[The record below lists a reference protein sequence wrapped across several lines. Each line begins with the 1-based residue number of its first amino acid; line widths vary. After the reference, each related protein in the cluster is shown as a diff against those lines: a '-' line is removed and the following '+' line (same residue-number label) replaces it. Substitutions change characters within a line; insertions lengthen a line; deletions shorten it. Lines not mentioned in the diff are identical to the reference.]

1 MKAFIKNSI
10 CLLVLPFIVTGCT
23 NHSDAKG
30 QMENISYEIISSE
43 YGYGYKIYLNGKLYI
58 NQPYIPALPGK
69 AGFVTTDDAEKIAKL
84 ASNKIKQGIKP
95 PTITVEELKLAGI
108 IAN

>member
-1 MKAFIKNSI
+1 MKAFTKHSI
-10 CLLVLPFIVTGCT
+10 CLLVFSIIVAGCT
-23 NHSDAKG
+23 NHSDVKN

-58 NQPYIPALPGK
+58 NQPYIPALSGK
-69 AGFVTTDDAEKIAKL
+69 AGFVTTDDAVKIAKL
-84 ASNKIKQGIKP
+84 ASNKIKQGIIP
-95 PTITVEELKLAGI
+95 PTISVEELKLAGI